1 MVLHRPYTNHFHH
14 KNVCKKQ
21 QQQQQNDK
29 KHLFMDTFCM
39 EYGGEENNKKDLK
52 RHPYIQKYEL

>member
-1 MVLHRPYTNHFHH
+1 M
-14 KNVCKKQ
+14 K
-21 QQQQQNDK
+21 K

-52 RHPYIQKYEL
+52 RVLLYRYLTNFFFVVATQHPYIQKYEL